1 MTKQFMSSVAAT
13 VLTTLL
19 GSAGIATA
27 QTLESANPPMEAA
40 NAAHLETLAVSDAQ
54 ETVSDPAVET
64 VSSLRQPGAAIPAP
78 LTALFPH
85 TVGTSTAAT
94 LYVRNIPVLT
104 FLAESSSPAA
114 SIDTGFITPD
124 QVLSGEIATAPDHP
138 LARAATVAQK
148 IDQLPPETA
157 AQLTLKWNGETKA
170 YWVMSGEEAIAA
182 IDAQHILPDTT
193 KNWDQDA
200 LQVTNRLRRLVG
212 GAGPLTMANIVPRP
226 QPQTRSNPTVAMRS
240 TGHQLQRGVASW
252 YGPGFHGRR
261 SASGE
266 RFNQNAMTAAHRTL
280 PFGTQVRVTNLRTG
294 ASVVVRINDR
304 GPFTGGRVIDLS
316 RAAAGAIGMIG
327 SGVAPVEVEV
337 LQ

>member
-1 MTKQFMSSVAAT
+1 MTKQLVSSITAT
-13 VLTTLL
+13 VLTTWL
-19 GSAGIATA
+19 GSAGIASA
-27 QTLESANPPMEAA
+27 QTLEPTGQATEAA
-40 NAAHLETLAVSDAQ
+40 NAANVETLIVSESQ
-54 ETVSDPAVET
+54 ETVSDGAVET
-64 VSSLRQPGAAIPAP
+64 ASSPRLSRVAIAPP
-78 LTALFPH
+78 LTTLFPH

-104 FLAESSSPAA
+104 FLAASSSNAA
-114 SIDTGFITPD
+114 SMDTGFITPD
-124 QVLSGEIATAPDHP
+124 QVISGEIATTPDHP
-138 LARAATVAQK
+138 LARAAAVAYK
-148 IDQLPPETA
+148 INQLPPETA
-157 AQLTLKWNGETKA
+157 AELTLKWNSEAKA
-170 YWVMSGEEAIAA
+170 YWVMQGEEAIAS
-182 IDAQHILPDTT
+182 IDAQHVLPDST

-226 QPQTRSNPTVAMRS
+226 QPQTRANPTVAMRS
-240 TGHQLQRGVASW
+240 TGQLQRGIASW

-294 ASVVVRINDR
+294 ATVVVRINDR
-304 GPFTGGRVIDLS
+304 GPFTRGRVIDLS

>member
-1 MTKQFMSSVAAT
+1 MNKQLMSSVTAT

-19 GSAGIATA
+19 GTAGIASA
-27 QTLESANPPMEAA
+27 QTLESANSVETA
-40 NAAHLETLAVSDAQ
+40 NADALETLAASDLQ
-54 ETVSDPAVET
+54 ETVSNDAVET
-64 VSSLRQPGAAIPAP
+64 ASSPRQPQVAIAP
-78 LTALFPH
+78 SLTTLFPH
-85 TVGTSTAAT
+85 TVGTSNAAT

-104 FLAESSSPAA
+104 FIAESSTNAA
-114 SIDTGFITPD
+114 SLDTGFITPE
-124 QVLSGEIATAPDHP
+124 QVLSGEIATTPDHP
-138 LARAATVAQK
+138 LARAAAVAQK
-148 IDQLPPETA
+148 INALPPETA
-157 AQLTLKWNGETKA
+157 AELTLKWNHEARA
-170 YWVMSGEEAIAA
+170 YWVMRGEEAIAP
-182 IDAQHILPDTT
+182 IDAQHILPDSTR
-193 KNWDQDA
+193 NWDQDA

-212 GAGPLTMANIVPRP
+212 GAGPLAMANIIGRP
-226 QPQTRSNPTVAMRS
+226 QSQFRNTPAPAQSV
-240 TGHQLQRGVASW
+240 GQFLQQGIASW

-304 GPFTGGRVIDLS
+304 GPFTRGRVIDLS

-327 SGVAPVEVEV
+327 SGVAPVKVEV

>member
-1 MTKQFMSSVAAT
+1 MTKQLVSSITAT
-13 VLTTLL
+13 VLTTWL

-27 QTLESANPPMEAA
+27 QTLESANNVTAAA
-40 NAAHLETLAVSDAQ
+40 NAAPLETLVAADVQ
-54 ETVSDPAVET
+54 ETVSDGAVET
-64 VSSLRQPGAAIPAP
+64 ASSPRMPRVTIAPP
-78 LTALFPH
+78 LTTLFPH

-104 FLAESSSPAA
+104 FLAESSSHAP
-114 SIDTGFITPD
+114 SMDTGFITPD
-124 QVLSGEIATAPDHP
+124 QVISGEIATTPDHP
-138 LARAATVAQK
+138 LARAAAVAHK
-148 IDQLPPETA
+148 INQLPPETA
-157 AQLTLKWNGETKA
+157 VELTLKWNGEAKS
-170 YWVMSGEEAIAA
+170 YWVMRGEEAIAP
-182 IDAQHILPDTT
+182 IDAQHILPDST

-212 GAGPLTMANIVPRP
+212 GAGPLAMGNIVPRP
-226 QPQTRSNPTVAMRS
+226 QSQFPTTPSTAVQS
-240 TGHQLQRGVASW
+240 TGQAQRGMASW

-304 GPFTGGRVIDLS
+304 GPFTRGRVIDLS

-327 SGVAPVEVEV
+327 SGVAPVEVEI
-337 LQ
+337 LR